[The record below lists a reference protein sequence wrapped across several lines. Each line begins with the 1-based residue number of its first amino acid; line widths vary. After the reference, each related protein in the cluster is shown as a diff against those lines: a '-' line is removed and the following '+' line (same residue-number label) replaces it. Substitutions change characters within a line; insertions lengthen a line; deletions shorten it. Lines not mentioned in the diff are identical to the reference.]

1 MFVGFILVWGNGML
15 RPPPGGYRSS
25 PCDEYD
31 AKVPHTF
38 RREEQKS
45 VMLLIALPIVS
56 VGHGAVQQT
65 TRLVHLDCECICLR
79 IGA

>member
-1 MFVGFILVWGNGML
+1 MRERDAQASPRG
-15 RPPPGGYRSS
+15 RYRSS
-25 PCDEYD
+25 PSDEYD

-56 VGHGAVQQT
+56 GGHGAVQQT
-65 TRLVHLDCECICLR
+65 TRLVHLECECICLR